1 MLSRVTVDEWLVGR
15 DGDEDSSPREQHDQE
30 TEIESE
36 NERGQSLA
44 GRSLTEQKATA
55 CLRIANS
62 TIYGLYA
69 LIKAVSIVDSKPESS
84 VETS

>member
-1 MLSRVTVDEWLVGR
+1 MLSSVTVDKWY
-15 DGDEDSSPREQHDQE
+15 
-30 TEIESE
+30 TSE

-44 GRSLTEQKATA
+44 GRSLTDQKATA

-62 TIYGLYA
+62 
-69 LIKAVSIVDSKPESS
+69 AVSIVYSKPESS